1 MRTMI
6 TGLASAALLLAIAS
20 PSAAQRD
27 HYYPRDNSPSST
39 AERQRHVR
47 TFDPT
52 ATPSTPPSTPG
63 TSSVPGN
70 PSDTQKKLDP
80 KQ

>member
-1 MRTMI
+1 MRVMI
-6 TGLASAALLLAIAS
+6 TGLVSAGVLLAIAS

-27 HYYPRDNSPSST
+27 HYYPRDNSPSSI

-52 ATPSTPPSTPG
+52 KYYERRLDKIPLG
-63 TSSVPGN
+63 TQAWW
-70 PSDTQKKLDP
+70 DQLDRERGR
-80 KQ
+80 Q